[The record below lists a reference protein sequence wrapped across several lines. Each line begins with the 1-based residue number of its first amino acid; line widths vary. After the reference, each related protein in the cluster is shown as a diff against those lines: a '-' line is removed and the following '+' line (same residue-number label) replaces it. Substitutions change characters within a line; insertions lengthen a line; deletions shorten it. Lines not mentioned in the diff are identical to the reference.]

1 MELKHRRLIQWSLSM
16 GLWFT
21 LYGIYVTT
29 EPTEWEISHAR
40 ELEYYLSADEV
51 PTIRHIRAAQAQKL
65 RETLS
70 EAFPEFILGD
80 GSYDGDLLSAY
91 RMDK

>member
-21 LYGIYVTT
+21 FYGLYVTT

-40 ELEYYLSADEV
+40 SLDYYLSSDEV
-51 PTIRHIRAAQAQKL
+51 PTIRHIRAARAQIL
-65 RETLS
+65 RESLS
-70 EAFPEFILGD
+70 EGFPELILRD
-80 GSYDGDLLSAY
+80 GSHDSDLLSAY
-91 RMDK
+91 RVDE